1 MRLQTIDSSQI
12 TWTIYPSD
20 SWQCS
25 AVQYCADGDGM
36 VEVKLMRDGVYLL
49 DEQGDKVAEFTTLA
63 EALEAGQELLKRGYT
78 WAFEESQHNQGEAA

>member
-1 MRLQTIDSSQI
+1 
-12 TWTIYPSD
+12 
-20 SWQCS
+20 
-25 AVQYCADGDGM
+25 M